1 MQLWDNLCFPF
12 SLPTRITKHKKPL
25 FLVGCSNT
33 KLLDRA
39 FSHKSLFE
47 QWATHGCTF
56 KGRSSIQNG
65 CSIIEKHLVMGVLTL
80 LQPGLKGL
88 VSRLSQTVVR
98 NLFLELAPCSEER
111 SLGDNGVLSKKTYSL
126 PLWLEYLW
134 DGAKLILRKNHLC
147 HCYHHRFHLHLNF
160 LAQRAFLFLLQN
172 GLLMS
177 APRPSEKERERGLNN
192 LFAGII
198 GLQPLQ
204 NRCIPAF

>member
-1 MQLWDNLCFPF
+1 MR
-12 SLPTRITKHKKPL
+12 SAISH
-25 FLVGCSNT
+25 FLNSGQ
-33 KLLDRA
+33 D
-39 FSHKSLFE
+39 
-47 QWATHGCTF
+47 HGCTF
-56 KGRSSIQNG
+56 KGCSSIQNR
-65 CSIIEKHLVMGVLTL
+65 CSIIENRLVMGMPTL
-80 LQPGLKGL
+80 VQPGLKGL
-88 VSRLSQTVVR
+88 VSRLSQTGVR

-111 SLGDNGVLSKKTYSL
+111 SLGDNGVLSKKTSSL

-177 APRPSEKERERGLNN
+177 APRPSERERERERERSQQC
-192 LFAGII
+192 FEGII